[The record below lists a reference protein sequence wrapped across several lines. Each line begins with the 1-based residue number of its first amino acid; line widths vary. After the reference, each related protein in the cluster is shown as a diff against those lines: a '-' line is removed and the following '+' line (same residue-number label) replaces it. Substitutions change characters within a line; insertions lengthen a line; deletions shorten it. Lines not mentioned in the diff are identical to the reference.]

1 MIPRIIHRV
10 WVGGPIPDDYAAA
23 GDEWAR
29 LNPTWT
35 VKLWDDSAIAKFGLR
50 NRHVY
55 DAAERIATGSDV
67 WRLRSDIARA
77 EILARHG
84 GIYADCDF
92 EPVKAIP
99 DALLAGVNCF
109 AVEEKP
115 GLMANGFIGCT
126 VNHPA
131 MGVYV
136 DAIGATT
143 VTGGDQRRVWELT
156 GPGLLTAMWR
166 ARDDVDLLPTRL
178 FYPYHHHDLG
188 RNLHIGADVI
198 AHHTWGSARRR
209 VTVIVPWSD
218 IGCEHRNAAKAHV
231 LDGLRGAH
239 PDWQIL
245 EATSTNPDGWAKGE
259 AIRDGIARAA
269 GDVLAVLDA
278 DLVIPGLAE
287 TIEWVQRGRTRWAVP
302 FSTLHRLDAH
312 ATAEVLAGTPPAPDM
327 GHDEK
332 PYEGVIGGGCLV
344 VDRALAEACP
354 PDPRFVGWGGEDVA
368 WGHALFTLGGAV
380 TRHDGPVYHL
390 WHPPQERISRDVGN
404 LRNHALYERYRDA
417 TGDRPAMRALIRE
430 ANEGTPWETP
440 AVRESLTGWWRNAD
454 TGEVTHAIGRRA
466 ARLADEWEPC
476 PDPRG

>member
-218 IGCEHRNAAKAHV
+218 IGCEHRNAAK
-231 LDGLRGAH
+231 RY
-239 PDWQIL
+239 
-245 EATSTNPDGWAKGE
+245 
-259 AIRDGIARAA
+259 
-269 GDVLAVLDA
+269 VLDA

-302 FSTLHRLDAH
+302 FSTLHRLDAT
-312 ATAEVLAGTPPAPDM
+312 ATTEVLAGADPAPDM

-344 VDRALAEACP
+344 VDRALAETCP

-430 ANEGTPWETP
+430 ANEGTPWEAP
-440 AVRESLTGWWRNAD
+440 AVRESPTGWWRNAD